1 MSMAKYKIPMETTV
15 SSWVTVEADTFEAAV
30 EGAYMEGVPGLMHLD
45 HTYPDVGEWEVPEWF
60 ITENEE
66 KSN

>member
-1 MSMAKYKIPMETTV
+1 MAEFKIPMEAMV
-15 SSWVTVEADTFEAAV
+15 STWLTVEADTFEEAV
-30 EGAYMEGVPGLMHLD
+30 EEAYMEGVPGLMHLD
-45 HTYPDVGEWEVPEWF
+45 HTYPDVGDWEIPEWF